1 MRKIFT
7 SLKSVVCVALV
18 ACMMTTAVTSCSY
31 DDREIKN
38 EIEQIKGDLAA
49 LKDRVAALEEA
60 LQQEVD
66 ALTALINGKT
76 VVLSV
81 ETTDG
86 NTVVNLSDGTSFTV
100 YGECD
105 FVDTDTDTN
114 TTLAPAKH
122 TDGVY
127 YWAVYNHGE
136 FAHFLEVDGEYVPV
150 FAEGAELVFDVDEAT
165 GNLLVSV
172 DGGKTF
178 IDSGI
183 AAESEACVVSD
194 VVVNENGTVT
204 LVLADGSEVVVTM
217 AELIEFDVRGALY
230 VKAGESKT
238 VSFEAGETVTDV
250 EVMNQPY
257 GWKAVVAENTLTI
270 TAPKAEVVAL
280 GAAEKSG
287 LVSLHINTA
296 SGACKVA
303 KLQVNFAEL
312 SLEVAKDGTITV
324 KNSLVQTFMAW
335 DYETWLEVEKTDFV
349 NWTIGFCF
357 YDDYLAAGSIQAI
370 FNSYDYDYFTIN
382 DENFAYSGFED
393 GSFTYNKLPY
403 QEGVVDELVFTS
415 TVEALVNGLTYGG
428 VPYKGESFVVFVVPM
443 DMVTYNSLYDEAQVA
458 EFLQLSVKT
467 EVVKA
472 GFNYVNFD
480 VVLRGAQEYQ
490 VMYTAA
496 SDIDN
501 FMSYGYTHAEYYDQQ
516 FSYWIN
522 YGMDWGQN
530 VIREDL
536 NGEYS
541 LADLLNYGQD
551 WPMNVN
557 LAPNKEYELAILP
570 VEEGRAKDTYT
581 FDDIALSRFTTAALV
596 EATTPAEVTI
606 EGTTD
611 YSSIKAT
618 VNVPETTVAA
628 YSAWYDSEFVY
639 SEEAFNKHLSSAW
652 CKTDFTEGYTYEL
665 NTSSLKTGQTKHLVL
680 VVVDAEG
687 NYTLVQQ
694 AFTTK
699 TPELNTTY
707 TLGVGEYKFAGGKL
721 SVALTGIDGAEV
733 EKYRY
738 YLVNVNYYNSKSND
752 AIQSEMAISTDWR
765 YLEVSGDA
773 VSNPVIIERALA
785 SYSYESPIP
794 VGKTYK
800 FAIVACFADG
810 TISNTVILDE
820 VTYELEVIRNTDE
833 RWAAT
838 KPTPIIK
845 DVIYESQWVYWELYY
860 DFQLPEGVTVYP
872 TLKDAETMLSYSGRS
887 SRVSFILDNAAS
899 YWDGSYNGYANNST
913 YDLYYTWADAEGNY
927 YEAEMFELDSYLVAE

>member
-31 DDREIKN
+31 DDRVLKD
-38 EIEQIKGDLAA
+38 EIEQIKSDLAA

-81 ETTDG
+81 ETKDG
-86 NTVVNLSDGTSFTV
+86 NTVVNLSDGSSFTV

-105 FVDTDTDTN
+105 TVDTN
-114 TTLAPAKH
+114 TTLAPAQH

-136 FAHFLEVDGEYVPV
+136 FAHFLEVDGAYVPV
-150 FAEGAELVFDVDEAT
+150 FAEDAELVFDVDEAT

-178 IDSGI
+178 VDSGI

-204 LVLADGSEVVVTM
+204 LVLADGSEVVVAM

-257 GWKAVVAENTLTI
+257 GWKAVVAENTLTV
-270 TAPKAEVVAL
+270 TAPKTELVAL

-312 SLEVAKDGTITV
+312 SLEVAKDGAITV
-324 KNSLVQTFMAW
+324 KNSLVQTFMTMDW
-335 DYETWLEVEKTDFV
+335 ETWMQVEKTDFV
-349 NWTIGFCF
+349 SWTLGVCF
-357 YDDYLAAGSIQAI
+357 YDDYVRAGSIQNV
-370 FNSYDYDYFTIN
+370 FNSYDIDYWTIN
-382 DENFAYSGFED
+382 DENFAYSGFEAD
-393 GSFTYNKLPY
+393 QFSYNKVPY

-415 TVEALVNGLTYGG
+415 TVENVVNALTYGAAT
-428 VPYKGESFVVFVVPM
+428 YEGESFVVFVVPM
-443 DMVTYNSLYDEAQVA
+443 DMVTYNALYDEAQVA
-458 EFLQLSVKT
+458 EFLQLSVKA
-467 EVVKA
+467 EVVKPS
-472 GFNYVNFD
+472 FND
-480 VVLRGAQEYQ
+480 VTMNVTLRGAQEYQ
-490 VMYTAA
+490 LVYSEAKY
-496 SDIDN
+496 IDQQIE
-501 FMSYGYTHAEYYDQQ
+501 YGYTHASYYDTY
-516 FSYWIN
+516 FMYWID

-530 VIREDL
+530 VIREDVF
-536 NGEYS
+536 GEYT
-541 LADLLNYGQD
+541 LYELMNYGQE

-557 LAPNKEYELAILP
+557 LAPNTEYEFAILP
-570 VEEGRAKDTYT
+570 VEEGRDKSTYS
-581 FDDIALSRFTTAALV
+581 FDDVKVFRFTTSALV

-618 VNVPETTVAA
+618 VTVPETIVAA

-639 SEEAFNKHLSSAW
+639 SEEAFGSHISSAW
-652 CKTDFTEGYTYEL
+652 CKTDFSEGYTYEL
-665 NTSSLKTGQTKHLVL
+665 STSGLTTGKTKYLVL
-680 VVVDAEG
+680 VAVDAAG

-699 TPELNTTY
+699 TPVLNENY
-707 TLGVGEYKFAGGKL
+707 TLGVGEYKFADGKL

-738 YLVNVNYYNSKSND
+738 YLVNVNYYSSKSND

-765 YLEVSGDA
+765 YQEVSGDA
-773 VSNPVIIERALA
+773 VSNPVIIDRALA

-833 RWAAT
+833 RWTAT
-838 KPTPIIK
+838 KPTPVIK
-845 DVIYESQWVYWELYY
+845 EVIYESQSIYWELSY
-860 DFQLPEGVTVYP
+860 DFECPEGVTVYP
-872 TLKDAETMLSYSGRS
+872 TLKDAETMLAYAGRS
-887 SRVSFILDNAAS
+887 SRVAFILDSVAS
-899 YWDGSYNGYANNST
+899 YWNGSYSGYANNST
-913 YDLYYTWADAEGNY
+913 YDLYYTWSDAEGNY
-927 YEAEMFELDSYLVAE
+927 YEAEMFELESYLVAE